1 MLPKFTAALLVLSF
15 AAACKGVT
23 IEPLPEDQQPKSYNI
38 PSI

>member
-15 AAACKGVT
+15 TAACESVT
-23 IEPLPEDQQPKSYNI
+23 IAPPPEDQQPKFYNI